1 MTKAD
6 DPFESLGAPARRALD
21 QAGIRRLE
29 DLRDV
34 TRLEVLALHGMGPRA
49 MGRLEVR
56 LRDAGTWFREERP

>member
-6 DPFESLGAPARRALD
+6 DPFASLGAPARRALH

-34 TRLEVLALHGMGPRA
+34 TRLEVLALHGMGPSA

-56 LRDAGTWFREERP
+56 LRQAGTWFREERP